1 MLFVLMTLAYLK
13 GFMLIC
19 NAQREHTIAN
29 RQGSLLLYSAFFI
42 QPNKLPKQKINDTQ
56 YCKQST
62 SQNYVFI

>member
-1 MLFVLMTLAYLK
+1 
-13 GFMLIC
+13 MLIC

-29 RQGSLLLYSAFFI
+29 RQGSLLPYSTFFI

-62 SQNYVFI
+62 LQDYVFV